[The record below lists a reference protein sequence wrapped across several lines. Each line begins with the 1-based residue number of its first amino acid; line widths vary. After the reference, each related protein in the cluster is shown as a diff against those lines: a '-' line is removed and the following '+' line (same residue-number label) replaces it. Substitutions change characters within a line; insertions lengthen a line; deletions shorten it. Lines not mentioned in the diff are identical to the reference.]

1 MERET
6 RALARCAKLVRPS
19 LVFRAQRLLA
29 FLGFVITLMAAP
41 EHRIIFDTDFALPP
55 MDDGYALLLA
65 LNSPEI
71 EVLGITTVCGN
82 FNRDHN
88 TAQALKMLEITG
100 REEIPVFNGA
110 ARPLVHVK
118 SEYAMKRWGRWWSND
133 KPEAPPG
140 GFANMKAQS
149 ESATNFMIQ
158 TVMENPGDITIV
170 ALGPLTNLAM
180 AMSQEPA
187 FAGNVKGLVIMGG
200 AIATLPDGAGN
211 QTPNAEFNFWVDP
224 EAAHAVLRS
233 GIPVLLSPLNVSR
246 KAVLTKDWYDRIIA
260 PDTPIAKLIKT
271 STEKRLAEQGEEF
284 ETLLM
289 YDQLAV
295 ASMIDPTL
303 FETKELYVDVD
314 VNHGINYG
322 VSVAGEE
329 RWPGAEGAQ
338 RMRVDHDVDFDRFIR
353 MFVERVTR

>member
-1 MERET
+1 MELRLA
-6 RALARCAKLVRPS
+6 ALA
-19 LVFRAQRLLA
+19 LA
-29 FLGFVITLMAAP
+29 ASTLMAAP
-41 EHRIIFDTDFALPP
+41 EHRIIFDTDFGLPP

-65 LNSPEI
+65 LKSPEI
-71 EVLGITTVCGN
+71 EILGVTTVTGN

-100 REEIPVFNGA
+100 HEDIPVFNGA

-118 SEYAMKRWGRWWSND
+118 SEFAMNGWGRWWSD
-133 KPEAPPG
+133 AKPEPPPG
-140 GFANMKAQS
+140 GFAKIKAQS
-149 ESATNFMIQ
+149 EGATEFMIR
-158 TVMENPGDITIV
+158 TVMANPSEITIV
-170 ALGPLTNLAM
+170 AIGPLTNIAM

-187 FAGNVKGLVIMGG
+187 FAANVKRLVIMGG
-200 AIATLPDGAGN
+200 AIAILPDGAGN
-211 QTPNAEFNFWVDP
+211 RTPNAEFNFWVDP

-233 GIPVLLSPLNVSR
+233 GIPILLSPLNVSR
-246 KAVLTKDWYDRIIA
+246 KAVLTRAWYDRIIA
-260 PDTPIAKLIKT
+260 PDTPIARLIKT
-271 STEKRLAEQGEEF
+271 STDARLAEHGEEF

-303 FETKELYVDVD
+303 FETQDLYVDID

-322 VSVAGEE
+322 VSVGGEE

-338 RMRVDHDVDFDRFIR
+338 RIEVDHDVDFDRFIR